1 MHDRARLP
9 GQGVLLAAALPAAL
23 ALALAA
29 GTAGCAPPWPTEP
42 PPPPELVHLP
52 VSAEGDRREAL
63 ERAVDELLAERP
75 ALFGAPGATG
85 PLARALAEGGLGE
98 RVDGRVAPVPAD
110 PDPSLLELAERRNAA
125 RERAYR
131 ELAERE
137 GARPEDV
144 AHLAGDRLV
153 ARAPKGRSVMG
164 ARGRWHR
171 VRGKRD

>member
-1 MHDRARLP
+1 MRRRARRS
-9 GQGVLLAAALPAAL
+9 GLAAALAA
-23 ALALAA
+23 AVAA
-29 GTAGCAPPWPTEP
+29 GACAPPWPTQP
-42 PPPPELVHLP
+42 PEPPELVHLP
-52 VSAEGDRREAL
+52 VSVEGERRRAL
-63 ERAVDELLAERP
+63 ERAVVGLLDERP

-85 PLARALAEGGLGE
+85 PLARALDAGALGE

-110 PDPSLLELAERRNAA
+110 PDAALLELAERTNAA

-131 ELAERE
+131 ELAEHE

-153 ARAPKGRSVMG
+153 ARAPRDRYVMG

-171 VRGKRD
+171 VRVER